1 MENMALG
8 NNLRPTQVYVIIRV
22 YGFLTPNVKMK
33 IFVAPMQFKGS
44 GLEFEAEQWLVT
56 AT

>member
-1 MENMALG
+1 MESIALG

-22 YGFLTPNVKMK
+22 YSLLTPNVKMK